1 MTAARPSPAASVRTR
16 MRLPGRPTGL
26 PGRPPA
32 RRSVWRRVG
41 RIRNLTIGGSIVGGL
56 VLVALLAPWIAP
68 FDPVADAD
76 LNNYLAPPGGRFLL
90 GADTFGRDV
99 FSRVV
104 YGTRVSLGVGIAV
117 QVTALALGMTLGLLS
132 GFYGRWA
139 DNVIMRVAEV
149 IFAFPGLL
157 FAIAIMA
164 VIGPSLYNVFLALG
178 LVSWTSLARVVRGQ
192 VLAIKEQE
200 YVEAAR
206 AVGAGSARILLR
218 HVLPN
223 TLAPAIILVTLGI
236 GGAILA
242 EASLSFL
249 GLGAQPPTPSWGSML
264 STGRD
269 YLLQAPWLSLYPGL
283 AIFLTVMGF
292 NLLGD
297 GLRDLLDPRMQV

>member
-1 MTAARPSPAASVRTR
+1 
-16 MRLPGRPTGL
+16 L
-26 PGRPPA
+26 
-32 RRSVWRRVG
+32 RRSRWRRAR
-41 RIRNLTIGGSIVGGL
+41 RIRNLIIGGSIVGLLL
-56 VLVALLAPWIAP
+56 VVTIFAAWIAP
-68 FDPVADAD
+68 FDPVKDAD
-76 LNNYLAPPGGRFLL
+76 LNNYLRAPGDPFVL
-90 GADTFGRDV
+90 GTDPFGRDV
-99 FSRVV
+99 FSRIVH
-104 YGTRVSLGVGIAV
+104 GTRVSLGVGVVV
-117 QVTALALGMTLGLLS
+117 QASALTVGMALGLLS
-132 GFYGRWA
+132 GFYGGWT
-139 DNVIMRVAEV
+139 DNIIMRTAEV

-178 LVSWTSLARVVRGQ
+178 LVSWTSLARVIRGA
-192 VLAIKEQE
+192 VLSIKQQE
-200 YVEAAR
+200 YIEAAR
-206 AVGAGSARILLR
+206 VLGASNARILFR

-223 TLAPAIILVTLGI
+223 TVAPAIILVTLGI

-269 YLLQAPWLSLYPGL
+269 YLLQAPWLSIYPGL

-297 GLRDLLDPRMQV
+297 GLRDLLDPRMQP

>member
-1 MTAARPSPAASVRTR
+1 MNAGSVASEDGGLTR
-16 MRLPGRPTGL
+16 PGRSL
-26 PGRPPA
+26 WRRA
-32 RRSVWRRVG
+32 RRL
-41 RIRNLTIGGSIVGGL
+41 RNLAIGGVLVGLL
-56 VLVALLAPWIAP
+56 VLVAMLAPVIAP
-68 FDPVADAD
+68 FDPVRDAD
-76 LNNYLAPPGGRFLL
+76 LNHYLRPPGGTFLL
-90 GADTFGRDV
+90 GTDTFGRDV
-99 FSRVV
+99 LSRIV
-104 YGTRVSLGVGIAV
+104 YGARISLGVGIVV
-117 QVTALALGMTLGLLS
+117 QASALAVGVTLGLLA
-132 GFYGRWA
+132 GFYGGRV
-139 DNVIMRVAEV
+139 DNLIMRFAEV

-178 LVSWTSLARVVRGQ
+178 LVSWTSLARVVRGE
-192 VLAIKEQE
+192 VLSLKEQE

-206 AVGAGSARILLR
+206 AGGASNARIILR
-218 HVLPN
+218 HILPN
-223 TLAPAIILVTLGI
+223 TMAPVIVLVTLGI

-269 YLLQAPWLSLYPGL
+269 YLLQAPWLSLYPGM

-297 GLRDLLDPRMQV
+297 GIRDLLDPRV

>member
-1 MTAARPSPAASVRTR
+1 
-16 MRLPGRPTGL
+16 L
-26 PGRPPA
+26 
-32 RRSVWRRVG
+32 RRSRWRRAR
-41 RIRNLTIGGSIVGGL
+41 RIRNLIIGGSIVGLLL
-56 VLVALLAPWIAP
+56 VVTIFAAWIAP
-68 FDPVADAD
+68 FDPVKDAD
-76 LNNYLAPPGGRFLL
+76 LNNYLRAPGDPFVL
-90 GADTFGRDV
+90 GTDPFGRDV
-99 FSRVV
+99 FSRIVH
-104 YGTRVSLGVGIAV
+104 GTRVSLGVGVVV
-117 QVTALALGMTLGLLS
+117 QASALTVGMALGLLS
-132 GFYGRWA
+132 GFYGGWT
-139 DNVIMRVAEV
+139 DNIIMRTAEV

-178 LVSWTSLARVVRGQ
+178 LVSWTSLARVIRGA
-192 VLAIKEQE
+192 VLSIKQQE
-200 YVEAAR
+200 YIEAAR
-206 AVGAGSARILLR
+206 VLGASNARILFR

-223 TLAPAIILVTLGI
+223 TVAPAIILVTLGI

-269 YLLQAPWLSLYPGL
+269 YLLQAPWLSIYPGL

-297 GLRDLLDPRMQV
+297 GLRDLLDPRMQM